1 MNIDAVKEFF
11 AESRD
16 EAISMASTHYGVAG
30 AELEVRELPASLGIS
45 GLGSRSCFLVWIAG
59 QENQQP
65 VRRESRGGG
74 QDGERGDGRRRD
86 RDRDRGRGRG
96 GRDRDRGDRGPRAD
110 GGGRDRGGD
119 RGGAD
124 RRNDRGGD
132 RGGRRDERRD
142 ERGDRPEGVDEAR
155 LEAIALEAAERV
167 RRTGEPEILESMTAK
182 ERWVVHNFLKTV
194 DGVTSASEG
203 EGASKRVKVLPD

>member
-16 EAISMASTHYGVAG
+16 EAISMAATHYGVGG
-30 AELEVRELPASLGIS
+30 AQLEVRELPASLGIS
-45 GLGSRSCFLVWIAG
+45 GLGSRSCFLIWIAG
-59 QENQQP
+59 QEHAEP
-65 VRRESRGGG
+65 ARRESRGGRRE
-74 QDGERGDGRRRD
+74 DERGEGRRRD
-86 RDRDRGRGRG
+86 GDRGRGRG
-96 GRDRDRGDRGPRAD
+96 GRDRGDRDRGPRAEG
-110 GGGRDRGGD
+110 GGGRERRDDRGGN
-119 RGGAD
+119 RG
-124 RRNDRGGD
+124 
-132 RGGRRDERRD
+132 ERRG

-167 RRTGEPEILESMTAK
+167 RRSGEPEILESMTAK

-194 DGVTSASEG
+194 EGVTSASEG